1 VGERGR
7 ANAVRFF
14 HLVRGLPRLTSVDPA
29 AAAMSEDSGR
39 TRTTAD
45 DRWVAA
51 LRAGE
56 PAALERMARSESP
69 RVLGLLHSLLGPR
82 ADIED
87 LMQTVFL
94 ETCRALPGFR
104 GDCAVSTF
112 VGAICIRVA
121 RRAMRPSAWIRHRAE
136 WDREP
141 QAIDNPERA
150 AEQSEQLRRLHLALS
165 RLSSKKRAAFL
176 LWSLEGL
183 EVRAI
188 ADLMQASVPATK
200 SRILYAQ
207 RELRQRAERDPYL
220 RELVAGGNDGKR

>member
-1 VGERGR
+1 MPE
-7 ANAVRFF
+7 
-14 HLVRGLPRLTSVDPA
+14 
-29 AAAMSEDSGR
+29 ESGR
-39 TRTTAD
+39 TLTTAE

-56 PAALERMARSESP
+56 PAALERLARAETP

-104 GDCAVSTF
+104 GDSAVSTF
-112 VGAICIRVA
+112 VAGICIRIA
-121 RRAMRPSAWIRHRAE
+121 RRAMRPSAWSRRRAE
-136 WDREP
+136 WEREP
-141 QAIDNPERA
+141 LAIGNPE
-150 AEQSEQLRRLHLALS
+150 QSAHQAEQLRRVHLALS
-165 RLSSKKRAAFL
+165 RLSSKKRVAFL

-183 EVRAI
+183 DVHAI
-188 ADLMQASVPATK
+188 AALMQASVAATK

-220 RELVAGGNDGKR
+220 RELVQGGADVRR